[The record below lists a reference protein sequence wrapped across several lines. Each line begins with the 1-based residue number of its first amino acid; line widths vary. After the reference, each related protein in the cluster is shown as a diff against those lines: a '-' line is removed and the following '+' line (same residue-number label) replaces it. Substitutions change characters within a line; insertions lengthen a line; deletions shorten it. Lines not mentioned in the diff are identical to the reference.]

1 MAAKKI
7 TMQDIADACGLSR
20 NTVSKVFNGR
30 GSVPEATRQQVL
42 EKARQMGYR
51 QLPAAEDRPA
61 VHGRSI
67 ALLTLCMP
75 GRNHY
80 GSNFISSFA
89 NRMSRA
95 GYTLMIYEIQPDE
108 HRDCRLPANFV
119 LENTAGILCIE
130 MFDRRYTDFICGLG
144 LPVIFS
150 DTYAR
155 ADFSAMAGDFISM
168 ENTTSS
174 IAVTNRLIEL
184 GARALGFVGDHTHC
198 NSFYERFNG
207 FRTAVARGGLTLDPN
222 LCIVEPNSA
231 PYGEAAW
238 LVERLRAMPCLPDA
252 FVCANDYLA
261 VHLMKALKCL
271 DLRIPE
277 DVMVAGFDDSP
288 EATVAEPPL
297 STVRI
302 PSGEMGFIAAGILLD
317 RIQRPTLPYRC
328 CYIQTTPVW
337 RESSRSPV
345 K

>member
-61 VHGRSI
+61 VQGRSI

-130 MFDRRYTDFICGLG
+130 MFDRRYTDFICRLG

-174 IAVTNRLIEL
+174 MAVTSRLIER
-184 GARALGFVGDHTHC
+184 GARKLGFVGDHTHC

-271 DLRIPE
+271 NLRIPE

-337 RESSRSPV
+337 RSSTR
-345 K
+345 

>member
-130 MFDRRYTDFICGLG
+130 MFDRRYTDFICRLG

-155 ADFSAMAGDFISM
+155 ADFSSMAGDFISM

-174 IAVTNRLIEL
+174 MAVTSRLIEQ
-184 GARALGFVGDHTHC
+184 GARKLGFVGDHTHC

-238 LVERLRAMPCLPDA
+238 LVERLRAMPSLPDA

-328 CYIQTTPVW
+328 CYVQTTPVW

>member
-61 VHGRSI
+61 VQGRSI

-130 MFDRRYTDFICGLG
+130 MFDRRYTDFICRLG

-174 IAVTNRLIEL
+174 MAVTSRLIEL
-184 GARALGFVGDHTHC
+184 GARKLGFVGDHTHC

-271 DLRIPE
+271 NLRIPE

-328 CYIQTTPVW
+328 CYIQTSPVW
-337 RESSRSPV
+337 RSSTR
-345 K
+345 

>member
-1 MAAKKI
+1 MAAKKV

-51 QLPAAEDRPA
+51 QLPAAEDVPA

-80 GSNFISSFA
+80 GSNFISNFA

-108 HRDCRLPANFV
+108 HRECRLPANFV

-130 MFDRRYTDFICGLG
+130 MFDRRYTDFICRLG

-168 ENTTSS
+168 ENNTSAM
-174 IAVTNRLIEL
+174 AVTSRLIER
-184 GARALGFVGDHTHC
+184 GAKKLGFVGDHTHC

-238 LVERLRAMPCLPDA
+238 LVERLRAMPSLPDA

-261 VHLMKALKCL
+261 VHLMKALKYL
-271 DLRIPE
+271 NLHIPE

-302 PSGEMGFIAAGILLD
+302 PGGEMGFIAAGILLD

-328 CYIQTTPVW
+328 CYVQTTPVW
-337 RESSRSPV
+337 RETTR
-345 K
+345 

>member
-130 MFDRRYTDFICGLG
+130 MFDRLYTDFICRLG
-144 LPVIFS
+144 LPVILS

-174 IAVTNRLIEL
+174 MAVTSRLIEQ
-184 GARALGFVGDHTHC
+184 GARKLGFVGDHTHC

-337 RESSRSPV
+337 RSSTQ
-345 K
+345 